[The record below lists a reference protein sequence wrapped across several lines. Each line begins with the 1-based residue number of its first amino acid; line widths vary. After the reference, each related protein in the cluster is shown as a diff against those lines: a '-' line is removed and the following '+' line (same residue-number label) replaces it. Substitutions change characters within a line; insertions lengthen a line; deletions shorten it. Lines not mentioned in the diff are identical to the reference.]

1 MGDDSAV
8 QFPTKK
14 NPKTMSADS
23 ELAEITLSFLE
34 IAFHSILFS
43 RGVYPKSSFSR
54 VSAFGTSAWQNRHP
68 AVCAQIHSLLSSL
81 HTPLKK
87 HEIEGIA
94 LVIEY
99 TEQLKSSANKNNVTT
114 SSSSS
119 SSSSRME
126 TDDENAS
133 PLKTETYLFEVSLD
147 EAGGR
152 SAGNGLFASYSD
164 LDTMFASALSQI
176 LTHDSTMNKVP
187 QDGTDW
193 TIVVKSHEVLAGP
206 HKIAVSSHNGP
217 EITSKGL
224 IGGLIGAQGG
234 GGGDHNRWIRIDKG
248 DPFSSSF
255 VDNFKTHED
264 DNGRLKTTTPS
275 VSSRPIKNIRAGPLL
290 LLVSHEEVDR

>member
-1 MGDDSAV
+1 
-8 QFPTKK
+8 
-14 NPKTMSADS
+14 MSADS

-34 IAFHSILFS
+34 IAFHSILFA

-81 HTPLKK
+81 HTPMKK

-94 LVIEY
+94 LVIEH
-99 TEQLKSSANKNNVTT
+99 TEQLKSSATKNNVTT

-119 SSSSRME
+119 SSSRIEM
-126 TDDENAS
+126 DDEKAS
-133 PLKTETYLFEVSLD
+133 LLKTETYLFEVSLD

-206 HKIAVSSHNGP
+206 HKPAVSSHNGP

-255 VDNFKTHED
+255 VDSFKTHED
-264 DNGRLKTTTPS
+264 DSGRLKTTSPS
-275 VSSRPIKNIRAGPLL
+275 ISSRPIKNIRAGPLQ
-290 LLVSHEEVDR
+290 LLVSLEEVNR